1 MGEALRRAL
10 LTGVQVVQLSAG
22 FCILGLKVLMC
33 FRLWKSKVVN
43 NHPVVPVILFCGVSR
58 WLRYRRWCDRII
70 LKAEAICFLS
80 LRRKKKR
87 KKKKRRNSLEVD

>member
-80 LRRKKKR
+80 LRRKKK
-87 KKKKRRNSLEVD
+87 KKRRNSLEVD

>member
-87 KKKKRRNSLEVD
+87 GIA